1 MSSSS
6 GLIELLMPPSL
17 LARRIFFGMTHYL
30 IYKITNLVN
39 GKMYIGKHMTDD
51 IDDGYMGSGKILKRA
66 INKYGINCFRKEYL
80 MSCES
85 KEEMDYMERVFVDE
99 TWVSRSDTYNIKIGG
114 EGGSYKGIN
123 KGKSHP
129 SWLKGKKLSDEH
141 KQAVSRGTKKAMARL
156 PPEKRA
162 KLASCKGKTPWNKGK
177 KTPEEVCALK
187 YKPVIQYTKD
197 GKLVQKYSSA
207 KEASAKTGI
216 CRSSICFCLKGRYK
230 LAGGFIW
237 KYA

>member
-1 MSSSS
+1 
-6 GLIELLMPPSL
+6 
-17 LARRIFFGMTHYL
+17 MTLYL

-51 IDDGYMGSGKILKRA
+51 IDDGYIGSGKILKRA

-129 SWLKGKKLSDEH
+129 SWSKGKKMSDEF
-141 KQAVSRGTKKAMARL
+141 KQAVSHGTKKAMARL
-156 PPEKRA
+156 TPEKRA
-162 KLASCKGKTPWNKGK
+162 KLAS
-177 KTPEEVCALK
+177 
-187 YKPVIQYTKD
+187 
-197 GKLVQKYSSA
+197 
-207 KEASAKTGI
+207 
-216 CRSSICFCLKGRYK
+216 
-230 LAGGFIW
+230 
-237 KYA
+237 